1 MKECEELAEE
11 IINNKVILKIVKELT
26 LLTIQVVLVLLV
38 LPYRRGTHSC
48 KL

>member
-26 LLTIQVVLVLLV
+26 LLTIQVDLVLLA
-38 LPYRRGTHSC
+38 LPYRSGTHSC